1 MMMRARMC
9 AAAVAVALGSAAC
22 ASAGPITPPPGPVS
36 GTHKTL
42 TEVEPRTAINLANTP
57 GDNDASPSV
66 FKITQPGSYYLTG
79 NVTGVSGKHGIEV
92 AVSGVTIDLNGFRLS
107 GVAGSLDGINTSV
120 DSLTVCNGTVTGWGD
135 RGIRSGGSGA
145 SVRDVHVDSC
155 GGNGIS
161 VFTNSVVVRCVARQ
175 NGGTGIQVGT
185 ASVVEACAAS
195 GNGDDGISSNS
206 RSVVSRCAAEGNT
219 GDGISG
225 VFGAAIIDSSSGS
238 NAGVGIRIEN
248 GGLVSGCVVSTNGQ
262 HGISSTVDA
271 VIVGNACDGNGTA
284 ITTGAG
290 IIVSGAD
297 NRIEGNTCTDGDVGF
312 RVSAGGN
319 LIVRNT
325 CSGNGT
331 NWDVASGNVCL
342 VVSAATATAVLG
354 NAGGTAPG
362 STDPNVNFTY

>member
-1 MMMRARMC
+1 MMLQTRMC
-9 AAAVAVALGSAAC
+9 AATVALALGSATC
-22 ASAGPITPPPGPVS
+22 ALAGPITPPPGPVA
-36 GTHKTL
+36 GTYKTL
-42 TEVEPRTAINLANTP
+42 VEVEPRVAINAANTP

-79 NVTGVSGKHGIEV
+79 NVVGVSGRSGIEV
-92 AVSGVTIDLNGFRLS
+92 AAAGVTIDLNGFQVT
-107 GVAGSLDGINTSV
+107 GVAGSLDGITTSF
-120 DSLTVCNGTVTGWGD
+120 DALTVCNGSVAEWGQ
-135 RGIRSGGSGA
+135 RGIRSGGLGTI
-145 SVRDVHVDSC
+145 VRDVQVVAC

-161 VFTNSVVVRCVARQ
+161 VFTNSVVVGCVATL
-175 NGGTGIQVGT
+175 NGGTGIDVGT

-195 GNGDDGISSNS
+195 GNGDDGISLNS
-206 RSVVSRCAAEGNT
+206 RCVASRCAVEGNT

-225 VFGAAIIDSSSGS
+225 TFGASIIDCTSGS
-238 NAGVGIRIEN
+238 NTGVGIRIEN

-262 HGISSTVDA
+262 HGISSTVDG
-271 VIVGNACDGNGTA
+271 VIVGNVCDGNGTA

-312 RVSAGGN
+312 RVSAAGN

-331 NWDVASGNVCL
+331 NWDIASGNVCL
-342 VVSAATATAVLG
+342 VVSATTAGAILG
-354 NAGGTAPG
+354 NSGGAAPG
-362 STDPNVNFTY
+362 STDPSVNFTY